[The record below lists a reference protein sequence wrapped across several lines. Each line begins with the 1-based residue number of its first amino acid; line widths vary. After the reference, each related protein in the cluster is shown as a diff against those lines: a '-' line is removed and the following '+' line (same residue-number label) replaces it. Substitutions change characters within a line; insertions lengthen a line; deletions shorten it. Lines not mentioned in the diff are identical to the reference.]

1 MTATTTPKKAQQDD
15 EEGGLP
21 PRQRILVAL
30 AILPAGSMQGMDTF
44 ATGVAIPR
52 MMGSFSVTLVE
63 ISWVLTSYLVASA
76 MFTPFYAWLS
86 RKLGCKNLFIA
97 VTAGFI
103 AVSIMVS
110 QSSTLMEVVFFRFLQ
125 GAFGAGFN
133 PLTIQIILAAFPRS
147 RHGIAFGWLQMG
159 RNSSIVIGPIVGGIL
174 TEYFDWRVI
183 YLINVPIGLL
193 GLFLILRILPKDKKQ
208 EPKAFDF
215 FGFVVLSIALC
226 ATQLLL
232 SQGGKL
238 DWFNSQI
245 IIIYA
250 FFAAAFSYVFV
261 FHAVTSRQPYLN
273 LRVFKNREFLIG
285 MILVVFTQF
294 MIYGYVGLLPPIL
307 QDQLGLPV
315 IEAGIIIAYRGIGSM
330 CASFIAGMLVMRY
343 SPKYLIFVGLCG
355 IAFSTW
361 SLSQLSPDVHT
372 VPIIIAIFLQGF
384 GLGFVKTPILA
395 ITFSTLSS
403 SLRPDGTSILST
415 AQRIASG
422 IGISVLIALLV
433 RSTQSARSTLSQN
446 VSEYNERFQHFIL
459 PEKWNMDSLSGMMAL
474 DRLIDKQAEFMAY
487 IIDFQLMTI
496 VTLMMLPLLF
506 FIRLDGQKKSF

>member
-1 MTATTTPKKAQQDD
+1 MTAATEESQKD
-15 EEGGLP
+15 EEEGLP

-52 MMGSFSVTLVE
+52 MMGTFSVTLVE
-63 ISWVLTSYLVASA
+63 ISWVLTAYLVASA

-86 RKLGCKNLFIA
+86 RKIGCKNLFIA

-103 AVSIMVS
+103 SMSFLVS
-110 QSSTLMEVVFFRFLQ
+110 QSATLYEVVFFRFFQ

-159 RNSSIVIGPIVGGIL
+159 RNSSIVIGPIVGGLL
-174 TEYFDWRVI
+174 TELFDWRMI
-183 YLINVPIGLL
+183 YLINIPIGLI
-193 GLFLILRILPKDKKQ
+193 GLFLIMRLLPKD
-208 EPKAFDF
+208 ENNDPKPFDF
-215 FGFVVLSIALC
+215 FGFVVLSVALC

-238 DWFNSQI
+238 DWFNSNLI
-245 IIIYA
+245 IVYTFIA
-250 FFAAAFSYVFV
+250 TGFTYVFI
-261 FHAVTSRQPYLN
+261 FHAVTARQPYLN
-273 LRVFKNREFLIG
+273 LRVFKNREFMIG

-307 QDQLGLPV
+307 QDQLGLPASD
-315 IEAGIIIAYRGIGSM
+315 AGLIIAFRGMGSM
-330 CASFIAGMLVMRY
+330 CASFIAGFLVLRYNPKFLILLGML
-343 SPKYLIFVGLCG
+343 G

-361 SLSQLSPDVHT
+361 SLSQLAPNATTLPIT
-372 VPIIIAIFLQGF
+372 VAVFLQGF

-395 ITFSTLSS
+395 ITFSTLESS
-403 SLRPDGTSILST
+403 MRPDGTSILST

-422 IGISVLIALLV
+422 IGISVLIAILV

-446 VSEYNERFQHFIL
+446 VSEYNERFQHLIL
-459 PEKWNMDSLSGMMAL
+459 PEKWNMDSLSG
-474 DRLIDKQAEFMAY
+474 
-487 IIDFQLMTI
+487 
-496 VTLMMLPLLF
+496 
-506 FIRLDGQKKSF
+506 